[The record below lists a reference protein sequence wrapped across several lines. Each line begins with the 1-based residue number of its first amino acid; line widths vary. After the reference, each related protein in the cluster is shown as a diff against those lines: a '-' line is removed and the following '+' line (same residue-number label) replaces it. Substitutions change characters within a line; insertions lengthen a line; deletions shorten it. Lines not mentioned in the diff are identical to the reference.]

1 MFFHIYYFAHAIKF
15 VFSLHLSAMKN
26 FGSRMLLFVGCAL
39 SIVLLSNASCEH
51 VTNTDTGNSSTK
63 GSLPQMNVAFY
74 NLENLFDIEDDP
86 LKNDEDFT
94 PGGKLKW
101 DNERYK
107 LKLSQLSDVIDALP
121 GDLPAFIGMCE
132 VENRKVLEDLR
143 NQSKVSGK
151 HYAIIHKDSP
161 DERGIDV
168 AAFYDSSKVSVEYF
182 NYTTINL
189 PVPKNIHTRDILYVK
204 LKANHEFIHLF
215 VNHWPSRRGGQ
226 AKSEPNRIAVANVL
240 ESLITKI
247 EKSDKNAK
255 ILIMGDFNDY
265 PTDKSIATVLGAG
278 VTKES
283 RLFNYMYDDH
293 KAGQGSYYYKN
304 EWGALDQFIGSKFLL
319 NARNGWS
326 ASESSAY
333 IFRDDLIMFKDKEGV
348 QRPNRTFLGEDYKGG
363 YSDHLA
369 IYMTLTWK

>member
-1 MFFHIYYFAHAIKF
+1 
-15 VFSLHLSAMKN
+15 
-26 FGSRMLLFVGCAL
+26 MLLLAGCAL
-39 SIVLLSNASCEH
+39 TVVLLSNASCEH
-51 VTNTDTGNSSTK
+51 VTNAGTGNGTNEGSS
-63 GSLPQMNVAFY
+63 PQMNVAFY
-74 NLENLFDIEDDP
+74 NLENLFDTEDDP
-86 LKNDEDFT
+86 KKSDEDFT
-94 PGGKLKW
+94 PNGKLKW
-101 DNERYK
+101 DDERYK
-107 LKLSQLSDVIDALP
+107 LKLSQLADVFDALP

-161 DERGIDV
+161 DDRGIDV

-189 PVPKNIHTRDILYVK
+189 PDPKKTHTRDLLYVK
-204 LKANHEFIHLF
+204 LKANQEFIHLF

-226 AKSEPNRIAVANVL
+226 AESEPNRVAIANVL

-247 EKSDKNAK
+247 EKSDKKAK

-293 KAGQGSYYYKN
+293 KAGLGSYYYNN
-304 EWGALDQFIGSKFLL
+304 EWGALDQFIGSMFLL

-333 IFRDDLIMFKDKEGV
+333 VFRDDLIMFKDKEGV
-348 QRPNRTFLGEDYKGG
+348 QRPNRTFVGEDYKGG
-363 YSDHLA
+363 YSDHLP